1 MNEDTQFTPQT
12 PPTGIP
18 PIETP
23 SDKKHHNGFSPII
36 GIAIIVVL
44 IIFGGFYFWGAQI
57 GTDSLLTD
65 DGAAQEELTPSAA
78 GFAKDTTDVVTE
90 KLQKQGTS
98 TDPLSIEDDL
108 NATDLGN
115 FEAELDNLDTIF
127 AQ

>member
-1 MNEDTQFTPQT
+1 M
-12 PPTGIP
+12 
-18 PIETP
+18 
-23 SDKKHHNGFSPII
+23 
-36 GIAIIVVL
+36 
-44 IIFGGFYFWGAQI
+44 
-57 GTDSLLTD
+57 TD